1 MQNLKRIYKLP
12 TKEYGIR
19 NFEKFKEK
27 WERIYPKQLGSWEKD
42 LKVLLTFMEYP
53 ESIRNVIYTTNWIER
68 TNKEFKKRFKTM
80 NSLPNEN
87 AVEKIVYLIVQ
98 EYNNR
103 WSERKLKG
111 FSMAYNKLQEMFE
124 KRYGKQQVVFS

>member
-1 MQNLKRIYKLP
+1 
-12 TKEYGIR
+12 
-19 NFEKFKEK
+19 
-27 WERIYPKQLGSWEKD
+27 
-42 LKVLLTFMEYP
+42 
-53 ESIRNVIYTTNWIER
+53 
-68 TNKEFKKRFKTM
+68 M

>member
-1 MQNLKRIYKLP
+1 
-12 TKEYGIR
+12 
-19 NFEKFKEK
+19 
-27 WERIYPKQLGSWEKD
+27 
-42 LKVLLTFMEYP
+42 MEYP
-53 ESIRNVIYTTNWIER
+53 ESIRDVIYTTNWIER

-111 FSMAYNKLQEMFE
+111 FSMAYNELQEMFE
-124 KRYGKQQVVFS
+124 KRYGKQQEVVS